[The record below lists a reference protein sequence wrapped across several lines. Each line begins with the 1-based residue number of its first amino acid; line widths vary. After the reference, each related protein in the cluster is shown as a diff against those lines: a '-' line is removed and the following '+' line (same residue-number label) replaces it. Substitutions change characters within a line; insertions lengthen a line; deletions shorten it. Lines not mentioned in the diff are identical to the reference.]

1 MVRIHE
7 ASAVVLFCL
16 SIGLLCTS
24 RVMAQGMFGTISGTV
39 TDSSGAAVSGVT
51 IKVTN
56 VDTNVSKTLTSNGA
70 GVYSASSLNPGN
82 YQVEA
87 GASGFKTAIARGILL
102 AVGANEK
109 VDLTLSPGSV
119 SETVEVSAS
128 NTALVQEETSDL
140 GQTVGRRELD
150 QLPTGRSVFDS
161 FLLLAAG
168 VSQQSNCAGCGD
180 NGNVR
185 INGDR
190 PRNQDYVL
198 DGTTVVAPVFG
209 GQTVNPSVDTIQ
221 EFRIEQNS
229 MSAEY
234 GKAGGGVFIAV
245 SKTGTNALHGSP
257 YEYTRNRNLNAK
269 NYFEVPTNPKNPYD
283 NNDFGGTIGGPIIKN
298 KLFFFTDFEGI
309 RNHFALPQINK
320 QVPNVAFLSGDLS
333 TLCTGTFDAAGN
345 CSNPGQQIHYPG
357 TSNPVPFNTIT
368 SISPISQKLVAVWPT
383 GPDPGNFI
391 GANGLTFNSPSTTTI
406 NMLTPRENFKPTP
419 SDHIFLASIQ
429 E

>member
-1 MVRIHE
+1 MVRIHV

-16 SIGLLCTS
+16 SIGLLCPS
-24 RVMAQGMFGTISGTV
+24 RLMAQGLFGTISGTV
-39 TDSSGAAVSGVT
+39 TDSSGAAVSGVR

-70 GVYSASSLNPGN
+70 GIYSANSLNPGN
-82 YQVEA
+82 YQIEA
-87 GASGFKTAIARGILL
+87 GASGFKTAIAKGILL
-102 AVGANEK
+102 GVGSNRK
-109 VDLTLSPGSV
+109 VDLTLSPGAVNES
-119 SETVEVSAS
+119 VEVTAS
-128 NTALVQEETSDL
+128 NTALVQTETSDL

-150 QLPTGRSVFDS
+150 QLPTSRSVFDS

-234 GKAGGGVFIAV
+234 GKAGGGVFIALTK
-245 SKTGTNALHGSP
+245 SGTNTFHGSA
-257 YEYTRNRNLNAK
+257 YAYTQNRNLNAR
-269 NYFEVPTNPKNPYD
+269 NYFDTNPTKNPFD
-283 NNDFGGTIGGPIIKN
+283 NNDFGGTVGGPILKN
-298 KLFFFTDFEGI
+298 KLFFFVDYEAI
-309 RNHFALPQINK
+309 RSHGAT
-320 QVPNVAFLSGDLS
+320 PNV
-333 TLCTGTFDAAGN
+333 GN
-345 CSNPGQQIHYPG
+345 Q
-357 TSNPVPFNTIT
+357 
-368 SISPISQKLVAVWPT
+368 
-383 GPDPGNFI
+383 
-391 GANGLTFNSPSTTTI
+391 
-406 NMLTPRENFKPTP
+406 
-419 SDHIFLASIQ
+419 
-429 E
+429 